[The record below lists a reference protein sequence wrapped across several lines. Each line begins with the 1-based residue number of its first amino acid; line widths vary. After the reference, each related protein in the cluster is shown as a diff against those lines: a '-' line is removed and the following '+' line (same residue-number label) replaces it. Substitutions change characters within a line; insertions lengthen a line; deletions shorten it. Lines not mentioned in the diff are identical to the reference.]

1 MYCKIL
7 KFHYCGQI
15 HSEDPTHEE
24 QHLAYTIPQRQIVC
38 PKSLL
43 HFASQIRPWRFD
55 VSILR
60 HPPSTLKL
68 NREAA
73 WALL

>member
-24 QHLAYTIPQRQIVC
+24 QHLAYTIPQRQSKLC
-38 PKSLL
+38 APR
-43 HFASQIRPWRFD
+43 AY
-55 VSILR
+55 SILHHSCDCR
-60 HPPSTLKL
+60 RSDHG
-68 NREAA
+68 
-73 WALL
+73 ALMSLS